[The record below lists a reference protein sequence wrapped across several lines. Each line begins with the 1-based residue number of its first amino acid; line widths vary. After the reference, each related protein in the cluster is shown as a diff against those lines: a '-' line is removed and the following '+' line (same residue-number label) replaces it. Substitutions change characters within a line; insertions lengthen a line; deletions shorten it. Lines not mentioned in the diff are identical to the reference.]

1 MAAKYA
7 AMVFVNVMWGLSF
20 VASKHAMNSGFSPMM
35 LALVRYVLAAACL
48 APVTIRRE
56 GKLTLRRQ
64 DILPMA
70 LSGLTG
76 ITLYYWFEYNGIQ
89 RTSTVD
95 ASLILAAIPIL
106 TMIVQAVM
114 NRRRMRA
121 VQVTGAA
128 MSLVGVGLIVG
139 NSAGGASSL
148 WGNVLIL
155 GSAAVWVVY
164 IFLSR
169 SLRKNYSSLSMNT
182 WQSLAAL
189 VTLIPLAAGDPCDLT
204 AIPWDG
210 WAAAAVLAVICS
222 ALCYVM
228 YGDALTDMSPL
239 ASAIFINL
247 IPLATVVGGVVLL
260 GETVTWLTGAG
271 GALIIGSIFL
281 VTAGERRS
289 D

>member
-7 AMVFVNVMWGLSF
+7 AMVFVNIMWGLSF
-20 VASKHAMNSGFSPMM
+20 VASKHAMNTGFSPMM

-106 TMIVQAVM
+106 TMIVQAVI
-114 NRRRMRA
+114 NRRPMRA

-139 NSAGGASSL
+139 SSAGGASSL

-155 GSAAVWVVY
+155 GSAAVWVAY

-169 SLRKNYSSLSMNT
+169 SLRKHYSSLSMNT
-182 WQSLAAL
+182 WQSVAAL

-210 WAAAAVLAVICS
+210 WAAAVVLAVICS

-247 IPLATVVGGVVLL
+247 IPLATVAGGVVLL
-260 GETVTWLTGAG
+260 GETVTWLTGIG

-281 VTAGERRS
+281 VTAGEKRS